1 MVLSQQNGTGQHDR
15 EPNYQKVIDTRYQTS
30 RYFLQNQ
37 LRTSEAVQDFK
48 TVKNLMDATA
58 YFNVRRTF
66 RFAMETVPVQSQP
79 HKK

>member
-1 MVLSQQNGTGQHDR
+1 LSNHHHRDHQNADHH
-15 EPNYQKVIDTRYQTS
+15 QKVIETRYQTS

-37 LRTSEAVQDFK
+37 LRTSDAVQDFK

-66 RFAMETVPVQSQP
+66 KFAMETVPVQSQNQ
-79 HKK
+79 KK

>member
-1 MVLSQQNGTGQHDR
+1 LSNHHHRDHQNADHH
-15 EPNYQKVIDTRYQTS
+15 QKVIETRYQTS

-37 LRTSEAVQDFK
+37 LRTSDAVQDFK

-66 RFAMETVPVQSQP
+66 KFAMETVPVQSQN